1 MRILTLLFL
10 FGAFSLHAQH
20 SLTGRVH
27 SIGNPVPFAKIGIR
41 ALSISTES
49 SDDGSF
55 SLPDIPAGVHEI
67 EVRAQG
73 FDNYTQVIS
82 IPSSFIEIELNS
94 LFQTIDEVVVT
105 GTMKEISKKESTVNV
120 EVYSPTFFK
129 KNPSPSVYD
138 ALQNINGVRPQ
149 LNCNICNTGDIHIN
163 GLEGPYTMILIDGMP
178 IVSSL
183 ATVYGLSGI
192 PNSLVERIE
201 IVKGPSSTL
210 YGSEAIGG
218 IINVITK
225 NPTGAPLLSADIYT
239 TSWLETNADLAFKL
253 GAGKTEN
260 NRDKLTVLTG
270 INYFNYQLPIDNN
283 GDNFTDVTLQNRIS
297 VFQKW
302 NIRRKENRLFTL
314 AARYYY
320 EDRWGGEMNWN
331 SSFRGGDSIYAESIY
346 TSRWEVMG
354 TYQLPTK
361 EQLFISGS
369 VNRHVQNSFYG
380 TTSFM
385 ANQNI
390 AFGQLY
396 WDKKWKK
403 HDLLA
408 GTSLRYTFYDDNTTA
423 TELSGYNGFINH
435 PSETILPGVFIQDE
449 LKLTDRQKVLAGI
462 RYDYNSQHGT
472 IWTPRLGYKLTTAR
486 DHVMRLNLG
495 TGYRVVNV
503 FTEDHAALTGAR
515 TVVLANDL
523 DPEQSYN
530 ANLNY
535 SKAWIT
541 RKNRFFSI
549 DATAFYTY
557 FTNRIIADYTTDP
570 NVIYYANLNAH
581 AVSQGISMNFTTKF
595 GHFTG
600 NLGATLMDIGIY
612 ENGTKNQ
619 QLLTEKVTGTW
630 SLSYAFPALHL
641 SIDYTGNLYGPMQ
654 LPLLGELDPRPAYSP
669 WWSIQNIQFTF
680 DKWKKWEVYG
690 GVKNLLNWT
699 PNKHAD
705 FIIARSHD
713 PFDKLVQFDTQ
724 GNAIATAENPNALTF
739 DPSYVFAP
747 NQGIRG
753 FLGVRYTLR

>member
-1 MRILTLLFL
+1 MRTLTLLLLLGSFVANAQQDL
-10 FGAFSLHAQH
+10 SGRLHYNTA
-20 SLTGRVH
+20 
-27 SIGNPVPFAKIGIR
+27 PVPFAKIAIR
-41 ALSISTES
+41 SLSMYTES
-49 SDDGSF
+49 AADGSF
-55 SLPDIPAGVHEI
+55 TFSNVPLGNYEL

-73 FDNYTQVIS
+73 YENHTQSIS
-82 IPSSFIEIELNS
+82 IPTKFVEIELKS
-94 LFQTIDEVVVT
+94 IFQEFDEVVVT

-120 EVYSPTFFK
+120 EVYSPAFFK

-225 NPTGAPLLSADIYT
+225 NPTGAPIVSADVFT

-253 GAGKTEN
+253 SGGKTKDQ
-260 NRDKLTVLTG
+260 RDKVTVLTG
-270 INYFNYQLPIDNN
+270 INYFNYQLPVDNN

-302 NIRRKENRLFTL
+302 NIRRKENRVFNI

-331 SSFRGGDSIYAESIY
+331 PSFRGGDSLYAESIY
-346 TSRWEVMG
+346 TSRWELMG
-354 TYQLPTK
+354 MYQLPTK
-361 EQLFISGS
+361 ERFFLSGS

-385 ANQNI
+385 AEQNI

-403 HDLLA
+403 HDILA
-408 GTSLRYTFYDDNTTA
+408 GTSLRYTQYDDNTTA
-423 TELSGYNGFINH
+423 TAFIENGIVSNT
-435 PSETILPGVFIQDE
+435 PSETILPGIFIQDE
-449 LKLTDRQKVLAGI
+449 WTLTDHQKLLIGM
-462 RYDYNSQHGT
+462 RYDYNSQHGN
-472 IWTPRLGYKLTTAR
+472 IWTPRIGYKLTTSKEHILR
-486 DHVMRLNLG
+486 MNLG
-495 TGYRVVNV
+495 TGYRVVNI

-515 TVVLANDL
+515 NVVLANNIA
-523 DPEQSYN
+523 PEQSYN

-535 SKAWIT
+535 FKSWISS
-541 RKNRFFSI
+541 KNRYFSV

-570 NVIYYANLNAH
+570 NAIYYANLNAH
-581 AVSQGISMNFTTKF
+581 AISQGVSMNFTTKI
-595 GHFTG
+595 GNFTG

-612 ENGTKNQ
+612 EDGEKRQ
-619 QLLTEKVTGTW
+619 QILTEKTTGTW
-630 SLSYAFPALHL
+630 SLSYEFPKLHL
-641 SIDYTGNLYGPMQ
+641 SIDYTGNVYGPMQ
-654 LPLLGELDPRPAYSP
+654 LPLLGELDPRPEYSP
-669 WWSIQNIQFTF
+669 WWSIQNIQLTF
-680 DKWKKWEVYG
+680 DKWKKWEIYG

-713 PFDKLVQFDTQ
+713 PFDKLVQFDAQ
-724 GNAIATAENPNALTF
+724 GNAVATAENPNALTF

-747 NQGIRG
+747 NQGIRAFFG
-753 FLGVRYTLR
+753 IRYTLR